1 VRDDPPLAKK
11 ADQFVKLRLTYL
23 RDANIGVF
31 DFDFDQTWMS
41 FFLDADG
48 RVLSRY
54 GSRSAASAENHNSLE
69 GLADTMDRVLALHKE
84 SREQYGPPVP
94 APAVKRPGDLPG
106 LGFLGYAGSCV
117 RCHMVHEGLF
127 EEKRRAGKLEPS
139 DLWLY
144 PVPETIGL
152 TLDTKFGNAVQ
163 RVLPGSAAARAGVRV
178 GDEIRAANGTPILT
192 IADLEHVLNGVPA
205 KGRLTLDLARGVRER
220 QVVLDL
226 DGDWKRWD
234 VSWRKSIRVM
244 SKRQSAF
251 VRGLALVAPAD
262 RKKLGIAED
271 AIAFRLNAI
280 AGEAQ
285 KAGLEKDDI
294 VIAFDGK
301 REVIYQ
307 NAQLYMYLE
316 HKSGDTMKVTVL
328 RAGKEETVDLIV
340 P

>member
-1 VRDDPPLAKK
+1 MAKK
-11 ADQFVKLRLTYL
+11 AEQFVKLRLTFL
-23 RDANIGVF
+23 RGVDIGIF
-31 DFDFDQTWMS
+31 DFDFDQTWMA

-54 GSRSAASAENHNSLE
+54 GSRSAGSAESHNSLE
-69 GLADTMDRVLALHKE
+69 GLADTMDRVLALHRE
-84 SREQYGPPVP
+84 LREQYGPPVP
-94 APAVKRPGDLPG
+94 VAAAKRPGDLPG
-106 LGFLGYAGSCV
+106 LNFLGYAGSCV
-117 RCHMVHEGLF
+117 RCHMVHESLF
-127 EEKRRAGKLEPS
+127 EQKRREGKLQPG

-152 TLDTKFGNAVQ
+152 TLDTKFGNAI
-163 RVLPGSAAARAGVRV
+163 RNVLPESAAARAGIRA
-178 GDEIRAANGTPILT
+178 GDEVRAANGMPILT
-192 IADLEHVLNGVPA
+192 IADLQYVLNAIPA
-205 KGRLTLDLARGVRER
+205 KGRLTLDLARGARDR

-234 VSWRKSIRVM
+234 VSWRKSIRQM

-251 VRGLALVAPAD
+251 VRGLALVAPGD
-262 RKKLGIAED
+262 RKKLGIAAN
-271 AIAFRLNAI
+271 AIGFRLNAV

-285 KAGLEKDDI
+285 NAGLQKDDI
-294 VIAFDGK
+294 VVAFDGK

-307 NAQLYMYLE
+307 HAQLYMYLE

-328 RAGKEETVDLIV
+328 RAGKEETVDLLV